1 VRNRLRQGRSTC
13 GRELQF
19 LVRFPLRKRLH
30 PGLRKGWSGME
41 KNRSQLRRLDFV
53 AESQPATEGIGAAGS
68 QTKPALRRLLAG
80 RLRKHDLKHQQ
91 PRSPRDQKSV

>member
-1 VRNRLRQGRSTC
+1 
-13 GRELQF
+13 
-19 LVRFPLRKRLH
+19 
-30 PGLRKGWSGME
+30 ME

-80 RLRKHDLKHQQ
+80 RLRKHDLKNQQ
-91 PRSPRDQKSV
+91 PRSHHNGAVGHIEGRLLVRAYIEEEKIDHVPAGEAVP